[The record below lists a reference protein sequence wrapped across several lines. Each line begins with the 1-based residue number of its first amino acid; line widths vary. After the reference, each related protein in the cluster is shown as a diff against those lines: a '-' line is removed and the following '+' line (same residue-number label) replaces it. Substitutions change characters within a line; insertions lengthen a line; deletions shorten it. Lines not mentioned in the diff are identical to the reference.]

1 MDPLD
6 QRLTDAGA
14 AWRRS
19 QPEPPDLDRLV
30 AGLEARGSGARSSRF
45 AFLFVAGVVLLAAVA
60 VAPGVGGIIQGFQN
74 GVAVIP
80 SSSPSPSTAPSPTPG
95 PCSQDPACSSKVPV
109 SSEPSLQPPDPK
121 RATALVDQYEAALVS
136 GQWQSAFD
144 LLAPKSPTRNGGYAA
159 YAEERAPYYQS
170 VAGRYVVGAPSQ
182 QGIDW
187 TTYAP
192 LIDGADRSRAYLI
205 EVDYPALSGNNAGY
219 EQFVVAPDASGT
231 WWIWPVR

>member
-1 MDPLD
+1 MMDPLD
-6 QRLTDAGA
+6 QHLTDAGA
-14 AWRRS
+14 AWRQS

-30 AGLEARGSGARSSRF
+30 AGLGRPRSRIWSPRLAFDLVARMIQHG
-45 AFLFVAGVVLLAAVA
+45 AVA
-60 VAPGVGGIIQGFQN
+60 AAGVGGIFQPAPN
-74 GVAVIP
+74 GLSVTP
-80 SSSPSPSTAPSPTPG
+80 TSTPSPSTTPSPSPG

-121 RATALVDQYEAALVS
+121 RATALVDQYEAALIS

-144 LLAPKSPTRNGGYAA
+144 LLAPKSPTRDGGYAA
-159 YAEERAPYYQS
+159 YAEERAPYFQS

-182 QGIDW
+182 QGVDW
-187 TTYAP
+187 TTYEP

-205 EVDYPALSGNNAGY
+205 EVDYPALSGNNAGF

-231 WWIWPVR
+231 WRIWPVR